1 MCFVCVLIV
10 PWVLVVF
17 CLRCRARVAP
27 RVDEFDNELSFF
39 GTSSTPDPPVRRR
52 GRSKARSRPRVA
64 SRRRQRDLRDD
75 EPAVQDDVNAK
86 FVAETPLDTELIP
99 PAVPLI

>member
-1 MCFVCVLIV
+1 M
-10 PWVLVVF
+10 LVVF

-27 RVDEFDNELSFF
+27 PIDETVDVLSFKDEFLRPE
-39 GTSSTPDPPVRRR
+39 PPTRR
-52 GRSKARSRPRVA
+52 GGRSRARSRPRVA

-75 EPAVQDDVNAK
+75 EPAEQDDANAK
-86 FVAETPLDTELIP
+86 FIAETLQDAEPIS